1 MKLNRSTTR
10 RPRRRQSHHHHP
22 SRAPRARMLSRRRG
36 SRGTA
41 GGGWS
46 CPGRRRGRR
55 RGQSGRRRFAPLH
68 WGRRRG
74 GVHGR
79 ELNQRAAKGSGSKI
93 RGERDLQAP
102 CGGQTPARK
111 ASLPRWRA
119 PAWRAPPHGVG
130 RRRRLSSDPHAAALE
145 LRTPAVMASSGPCGR
160 PQSSKSAAAAAPR
173 PSSAAPDPLMPRQHA

>member
-22 SRAPRARMLSRRRG
+22 SRAPKARTLPRRRE

-55 RGQSGRRRFAPLH
+55 RGQSGRRRLAPLH

-93 RGERDLQAP
+93 RGER
-102 CGGQTPARK
+102 
-111 ASLPRWRA
+111 
-119 PAWRAPPHGVG
+119 APPHGVG
-130 RRRRLSSDPHAAALE
+130 RRRRLSSDPHAAASE
-145 LRTPAVMASSGPCGR
+145 LQTPAVMAELR
-160 PQSSKSAAAAAPR
+160 PVRAAAKLQVGSRGGAEAELGCAGSVDATPTRVIR
-173 PSSAAPDPLMPRQHA
+173 PSVNHEAEVVEASTQR